1 MTIRILTGQ
10 EIPES
15 LALAWT
21 VFQQYEAPDY
31 SEAGIEAFRRS
42 LQDPGYTGQ
51 LTLYG
56 AFENGILIGM
66 LATRD
71 EGRHIALFFVDG
83 RFQRRGIGRALF
95 AEAHAACLHGPIT
108 VNAAPYAVEIYR
120 RLGFVQ
126 ADAEQLTDGL
136 RYIPMRHP
144 GPAAPH
150 DNQNRGVSMKPIV
163 IRENIPTYMAEL
175 KAWLEETAEQPLESM
190 TDFFAARIG
199 EYEEHMAVWRD
210 AYAALPSFLPEDM
223 RSLLDLGCGTGLELD
238 VLLAARP
245 GLSVTGIDLSASM
258 LANLRRKH
266 PAVRTI
272 CADYFSHPFE
282 QESFDAVMSFETLH
296 HFKPEK
302 KRDLFQKIRRALP
315 AGGLYLEVD
324 YLACCDEEETLLMA
338 AADARRQRD
347 RIPAGTYVHFDT
359 PLTPDH
365 EMQLLTEAGFRSV
378 AFAACING
386 AAVLTATA

>member
-1 MTIRILTGQ
+1 MTIRILIGQ
-10 EIPES
+10 DIPEA

-21 VFQQYEAPDY
+21 VFRQYEAPDY
-31 SEAGIEAFRRS
+31 SEAGIETFRRS

-56 AFENGILIGM
+56 AFEDGILIGM

-95 AEAHAACLHGPIT
+95 AEALAAHPQGPIT

-144 GPAAPH
+144 GSAAPH
-150 DNQNRGVSMKPIV
+150 DNQNRGVFMKPIV

-190 TDFFAARIG
+190 TDFFARPHRGIRGPHGALAGCVR
-199 EYEEHMAVWRD
+199 R
-210 AYAALPSFLPEDM
+210 AALFSSGGYAVFAGSWL
-223 RSLLDLGCGTGLELD
+223 RNRLELD

-245 GLSVTGIDLSASM
+245 GLSVTGIDLSNTM
-258 LANLRRKH
+258 LAHLRRKH

-282 QESFDAVMSFETLH
+282 QELFDAVMSFETLH

-302 KRDLFQKIRRALP
+302 KRDLFRKIRRALP